1 MILHTLAVLL
11 FTQLPAELD
20 PDQQTLSRALYFE
33 SLGASGADLCGLT
46 AQSRQRRIFERR
58 YGKRIAALKRY
69 YYSVHGPDPDF
80 AIVLTCR
87 RDTAEARRLLNKG
100 MDGFESR
107 LRKLEQRYG
116 PKE

>member
-1 MILHTLAVLL
+1 MIIHALAALL
-11 FTQLPAELD
+11 SAQLPAELD

-33 SLGASGADLCGLT
+33 SLGASGADLCDPT
-46 AQSRQRRIFERR
+46 ARSRQRHIFDRR

-69 YYSVHGPDPDF
+69 YHSVHGPDPDF
-80 AIVLTCR
+80 AIVLTCQ
-87 RDTAEARRLLNKG
+87 RDTAKARRLLKEG
-100 MDGFESR
+100 IEKFEPR